1 MTSAEHQKSNL
12 PDHPKPTEEMSEY
25 GITRVPIDYVHC
37 KDYRYTNLKDAI
49 AQAKR
54 NRAVNGEK
62 ARSF

>member
-12 PDHPKPTEEMSEY
+12 PDYPKPTEEMSEY
-25 GITRVPIDYVHC
+25 GIIRVPIDYFHY

-54 NRAVNGEK
+54 DRVVNGEK
-62 ARSF
+62 AHSF